1 MLNWDEIRS
10 NALEFQTRW
19 AGATDERAEAQIFLY
34 EFLRVFGVDPRR
46 TATFER
52 RVPRQGRNGY
62 IDMLWPGKILVE
74 MKSRGRSLDR
84 AYEQAREYAFNI
96 RSDDDLPILV
106 MVCDFERIRLYHQ
119 ESGQQVEFLTENL
132 VDNVERFS
140 ILNDDTADFDAT
152 VDRELST
159 EAAYKMAQL
168 HDLLK
173 STRYVGHD
181 LEIYLV
187 RLLFCLFAEHSG
199 IFNQRQ
205 FSHYIHNSAEN
216 GQDLSGRMIQLFD
229 VLNTPLSDRSLA
241 LPQELTSF
249 PYINGGLFS
258 EMIRPA
264 AFDQR
269 MRNLLVAC
277 CEFDWSSISPSIF
290 GSMFQAVMDPEIRAV
305 LGVQYTSKET
315 IMNVLR
321 PLFLD
326 SLYEELESIGTNQV
340 MLDDFHRKISE
351 LTFLD
356 ASCGC
361 GNFLMV
367 AYSELR
373 IIELEILRRK
383 YPDVTNLPH
392 GFSLADEIK
401 VNVGQFYG
409 IEIESFPCEIARV
422 GMWLVDQQMNNMAAH
437 EFGRAL
443 LHIPLTTSAHIVC
456 ANAMDV
462 DWEEIVSAE
471 CLSYIIGNPPFAG
484 ARSMKPNQKTDLRRV
499 AHEWPHL
506 GDLDYVS
513 GWYICAAKLMS
524 ANHRIR
530 TAFISTNSI
539 AQGVHPAI
547 LWEPLIIQQ
556 EMTID
561 FAYRSFQ
568 WRNEARS
575 MATVHCVII
584 GFSHRSNQV
593 PKKLFDESGNIVTPP
608 PVNINPYLEENP
620 NYFLYKRETPICN
633 VPRMISGNK
642 PIDAQNYLFTGAEK
656 EAFIAAEPRSARWFR
671 PWYGSNEFLKK
682 APRFCLLIKDCPP
695 DELARMPL
703 VQQRIDAVR
712 VYRSRSTSQGTRR
725 LANRPTRFHVEA
737 FPEEDYL
744 LVPEVSSE
752 GRDYIPMGFMPPE
765 ALCSNLAMLIPGASL
780 YHFGVLT
787 SSLHMA
793 WMRAVSGR
801 LEMRYRYSIEIVY
814 NNFPWPNPSPA
825 QKRSIERAAQA
836 ILDMRDKYPQTTY
849 KSLYGRN
856 TMPDDLRQA
865 HISIDRAVKN
875 AYGIAPAAT
884 EDEIVQTLLTLYQ
897 GIVDQAV
904 QNTQ

>member
-1 MLNWDEIRS
+1 M
-10 NALEFQTRW
+10 
-19 AGATDERAEAQIFLY
+19 
-34 EFLRVFGVDPRR
+34 
-46 TATFER
+46 
-52 RVPRQGRNGY
+52 
-62 IDMLWPGKILVE
+62 
-74 MKSRGRSLDR
+74 
-84 AYEQAREYAFNI
+84 
-96 RSDDDLPILV
+96 
-106 MVCDFERIRLYHQ
+106 
-119 ESGQQVEFLTENL
+119 
-132 VDNVERFS
+132 
-140 ILNDDTADFDAT
+140 NDDTTDFDAT
-152 VDRELST
+152 IDRDLST

-173 STRYVGHD
+173 STRYMGHD
-181 LEIYLV
+181 LELYLV

-205 FSHYIHNSAEN
+205 FSHYVTNSAED
-216 GQDLSGRMIQLFD
+216 GHDLSGRMIQLFD
-229 VLNTPLSDRSLA
+229 VLNTPFPDRSPVLS
-241 LPQELTSF
+241 QELTSF
-249 PYINGGLFS
+249 PCISGGLFS
-258 EMIRPA
+258 ETIRPA
-264 AFDQR
+264 AFDRR
-269 MRNLLVAC
+269 MRSLLVEC
-277 CEFDWSSISPSIF
+277 CEFNWSSISPSIF
-290 GSMFQAVMDPEIRAV
+290 GSMFQAVMDPEIRDI
-305 LGVQYTSKET
+305 LGVQYTPKET
-315 IMNVLR
+315 IMNVIR

-326 SLYEELESIGTNQV
+326 GLYQELEDIGTNRV

-383 YPDVTNLPH
+383 YPDVTNLPR
-392 GFSLADEIK
+392 GFSLIEEVK

-443 LHIPLTTSAHIVC
+443 LHIPLTTEAHIVC

-462 DWEEIVSAE
+462 DWGEIVAAE
-471 CLSYIIGNPPFAG
+471 NLSYIIGNPPFAG
-484 ARSMKPNQKTDLRRV
+484 ARSMQPNQKNDLRRV
-499 AHEWPHL
+499 AREWPHL

-513 GWYICAAKLMS
+513 GWYICAARQMS
-524 ANHRIR
+524 MNHCIR

-547 LWEPLIIQQ
+547 LWEPLIVQQ

-561 FAYRSFQ
+561 FAYQSFQ
-568 WRNEARS
+568 WRNEARET
-575 MATVHCVII
+575 ATVHCVII

-593 PKKLFDESGNIVTPP
+593 PKKLFDESGNAVAPS
-608 PVNINPYLEENP
+608 PVNINPYLEGAP
-620 NYFLYKRETPICN
+620 NYFLYKRDTPICR

-642 PIDAQNYLFTGAEK
+642 PIDDQNYLFTETQK
-656 EAFIAAEPRSARWFR
+656 DAFIGEEPCSERWFR
-671 PWYGSNEFLKK
+671 PWYGSDEFLKK
-682 APRFCLLIKDCPP
+682 TPRFCLLVKDCPP

-712 VYRSRSTSQGTRR
+712 AYRARSTSSGTRQ

-737 FPEEDYL
+737 FPEENYL

-752 GRDYIPMGFMPPE
+752 GRDYIPIGFMPPE
-765 ALCSNLAMLIPGASL
+765 ALCSNLAMLVPGASL
-780 YHFGVLT
+780 YHFAVLT

-801 LEMRYRYSIEIVY
+801 LEMRYRYSIKIVY

-825 QKRSIERAAQA
+825 QRRSIEQAAQA
-836 ILDMRDKYPQTTY
+836 ILDARDRYPQTNY
-849 KSLYGRN
+849 KRLYGRN
-856 TMPDDLRQA
+856 TMPDDLRRA
-865 HISIDRAVKN
+865 HISLDRAVKN
-875 AYGIAPAAT
+875 AYGIAPTAT
-884 EDEIVQTLLTLYQ
+884 EEEIVQTLLVLYQ
-897 GIVDQAV
+897 GVVDQAA
-904 QNTQ
+904 QNMQ